1 MTGTDTLLAHKAPS
15 FDFDGFSELAFP
27 RQGDIVY
34 VLCFKA
40 VVMGVSLPFYVG
52 ESSRLLGRLGG
63 FVAARFSVSTDFKVG
78 HAARMLLGLGCEV
91 VVRYKAVSDRR
102 AEEKRLIAAYE
113 LAGLQL
119 LNTLEGYRYQTA
131 DPSGEIAKVE
141 TFVAQLLR
149 QHGADA
155 L

>member
-1 MTGTDTLLAHKAPS
+1 
-15 FDFDGFSELAFP
+15 
-27 RQGDIVY
+27 
-34 VLCFKA
+34 
-40 VVMGVSLPFYVG
+40 MGVFVPFYVG
-52 ESSRLLGRLGG
+52 ESSRHLGRLGDY
-63 FVAARFSVSTDFKVG
+63 VAARFSASTDFKVG